1 MSRLVKTFLVL
12 LLAATAACSPTHDEQ
27 QSSYIFG
34 TLLDIELLDV
44 EKAQAKLAFNE
55 LDHQFQRM
63 HTEWHAWKP
72 GGELYEINQKLAA
85 GIPIMPISAMLQPLI
100 LHSKQL
106 YQTSDGLF
114 NPAMGRLIA
123 LWGFHQDDRPDGR
136 PPEKPLIATLLQ
148 QQASMDDLKIEAGQ
162 LISRNSAVNLDFGG
176 FAKGYALDLARLE
189 LQRLGIRHAM
199 LNASGDLC
207 VIGRHHDRP
216 WRVAIRHPQGKGV
229 LASLEVDDGECVMTS
244 GNYERYL
251 EHEGVHYSH
260 ILDPR
265 TGQPVQGIVSVTV
278 IANDGGLAD
287 AAATA
292 LTVAGSAGW
301 YDLARKMG
309 LRHVMLVGDDGT
321 VYMNPAMAERL
332 RYEGAGPAR
341 EVISPA
347 L

>member
-1 MSRLVKTFLVL
+1 MSRPVKFFLVL
-12 LLAATAACSPTHDEQ
+12 LLAATTACTPTLDEQ
-27 QSSYIFG
+27 QSIYIFG

-44 EKAQAKLAFNE
+44 EKGQAQQAFAE

-72 GGELYEINQKLAA
+72 GGELYEINQKIAA
-85 GIPIMPISAMLQPLI
+85 GISAMPVSVMLQPLI
-100 LHSKQL
+100 QRSKQL
-106 YQTSDGLF
+106 YQASDGLF
-114 NPAMGRLIA
+114 NPAMGRLIDV
-123 LWGFHQDDRPDGR
+123 WGFHQDDRPHGR
-136 PPEKPLIATLLQ
+136 PPEKQLIATLLQ
-148 QQASMDDLKIEAGQ
+148 QRASMDDLHIEAGQ

-199 LNASGDLC
+199 LNAGGDLC
-207 VIGRHHDRP
+207 AMGRHHDRP

-229 LASLEVDDGECVMTS
+229 LASLEVGDGECVMTS

-251 EHEGVHYSH
+251 EHEGVHYAH

-265 TGQPVQGIVSVTV
+265 TGEPVQGIVSTTV

-292 LTVAGSAGW
+292 LTVAGSEKW
-301 YDLARKMG
+301 YSLARKMG
-309 LRHVMLVGDDGT
+309 LKYVMLVGDDGT
-321 VYMNPAMAERL
+321 VYMNPAMAGRL
-332 RYEGAGPAR
+332 RYEGTRPTS